1 MRRSLS
7 GLLVTALLVS
17 ACGAPASSL
26 PAPSS
31 AAPTVLPATP
41 QPTPV
46 ATPTLAPTAL
56 PSILTVSAFSNIFGA
71 GHDRPPAPA
80 GGGAGQLP
88 AEWPVPEGDRRIVTF
103 PTVTGT
109 IFGRVGQA
117 PANGP
122 GGESGIGTDVLSF
135 GGISGIVHKNRAMF
149 LVGVF
154 LGNDEPADPAP
165 ERLDF
170 TDIEDFDPLEPE
182 IAQTFLIGDGVGRR
196 YLAPE
201 GATRLFLGFAEGMFY
216 VGRPG
221 FYFNNSGE
229 LQVKVDIAVE

>member
-1 MRRSLS
+1 MRRSGS
-7 GLLVTALLVS
+7 GLLVTALLVG
-17 ACGAPASSL
+17 ACAAPASSM
-26 PAPSS
+26 PAPST
-31 AAPTVLPATP
+31 AAPPVLSPTP
-41 QPTPV
+41 QSTPEVTPTP
-46 ATPTLAPTAL
+46 APTAV

-80 GGGAGQLP
+80 GGGAGRLP
-88 AEWPVPEGDRRIVTF
+88 AEWPLPDGGRRIATF
-103 PTVTGT
+103 PVVTGMV
-109 IFGRVGQA
+109 FGRVGQA

-122 GGESGIGTDVLSF
+122 GGETGIGTDVVSF
-135 GGISGIVHKNRAMF
+135 GGISGIVHENRAMF

-154 LGNDEPADPAP
+154 LTDAEPADPAP
-165 ERLDF
+165 KRLDF
-170 TDIEDFDPLEPE
+170 TDNEDFELLEPE

-221 FYFNNSGE
+221 FYGNNEGE
-229 LQVKVDIAVE
+229 LQVKVDVAVE